1 MREGR
6 SRDAE
11 VVVIGAGPVGLTA
24 ALLLADAGVRTIVLE
39 RAFKPGDLPR
49 AISLQDESLRTL
61 ALLGVADAL
70 KAESLLDTGS
80 RYIGL
85 NGTLLAE
92 AKPVPSRIGQPAK
105 SQFDQPILEQL
116 LFDRAL
122 EHPNLDFR
130 LGAEATQ
137 IAHDTEGVEVTYS
150 QHTAGDD
157 SADAVASQKQIRAQ
171 WLIGADGGKSF
182 TRSALGISL
191 VGTTQPQRWLVIDL
205 LNETRELDPYAEF
218 HCDGKR
224 PYVLVPGVDG
234 RLRIEFM
241 LFDGEDADVMTRPEH
256 IHELVV
262 PKFRPSLDDADVR
275 RAAVYVAHQ
284 RIASTY
290 REGRAF
296 LVGDAA
302 HLMPP
307 FAGQGLNAGIRDAHN
322 IAWKL
327 IEAIRGGATDA
338 LMETYGTER
347 RTHGASMVKISHR
360 IGAVVMATNPVLT
373 RVRDAAVKVVNL
385 VPSARSFLANMRF
398 ITPPDYSDGVAIA
411 PIEGSTTSA
420 PEITVGRALSQPL
433 VQDVSGEVA
442 GLDQYLGSG
451 WAVIGLGANPAD
463 LGGYWRG
470 IGATHIA
477 LQRPSQGRPESQ
489 TEDVLALTEMT
500 PTLTRGIGGAAT
512 FVVVRPDRYVAAVF
526 TLLEEEHVIAG
537 MRRFVDDRIRAAGQ
551 VRDSSQSHELS

>member
-1 MREGR
+1 M
-6 SRDAE
+6 
-11 VVVIGAGPVGLTA
+11 IGAGPVGLTA
-24 ALLLADAGVRTIVLE
+24 ALLLADAGVRTTVLE
-39 RAFKPGDLPR
+39 RATEPGDLPR
-49 AISLQDESLRTL
+49 AISLQDESLRTF
-61 ALLGVADAL
+61 AQLGIADAL

-85 NGTLLAE
+85 NDTLLAE

-116 LFDRAL
+116 LFERAL
-122 EHPNLDFR
+122 DHPNLDFH

-137 IAHDTEGVEVTYS
+137 IAHDTDGVEVTYS
-150 QHTAGDD
+150 QSTAGPNGTVTE
-157 SADAVASQKQIRAQ
+157 SLRLGAQ

-205 LNETRELDPYAEF
+205 LNETRALDPYAEF

-241 LFDGEDADVMTRPEH
+241 LFDGEDAEAMTRPER
-256 IHELVV
+256 IRELVV
-262 PKFRPSLDDADVR
+262 PKFRASLDETDVR

-284 RIASTY
+284 RVASTY
-290 REGRAF
+290 RQGRAF

-338 LMETYGTER
+338 LMETYEIER

-373 RVRDAAVKVVNL
+373 RLRDAAVKVVNL
-385 VPSARSFLANMRF
+385 VPSARFFLANMRF
-398 ITPPDYSDGVAIA
+398 ITPPDYGAGAAVAPSEDA
-411 PIEGSTTSA
+411 PSA
-420 PEITVGRALSQPL
+420 PEVMVGRALSQPL
-433 VQDVSGEVA
+433 VRDAAGA
-442 GLDQYLGSG
+442 IKGLDEHLGRG
-451 WAVIGLGANPAD
+451 WAVIGLGADPEE
-463 LGGYWRG
+463 LGPYWRG

-477 LQRPSQGRPESQ
+477 LRRPSQGEPEHRS
-489 TEDVLALTEMT
+489 DGVIALTEVDR
-500 PTLTRGIGGAAT
+500 TLTRGIGGTTT
-512 FVVVRPDRYVAAVF
+512 FVVVRPDRYVAALF
-526 TLLEEEHVIAG
+526 TLPEEENVIAE
-537 MRRFVDDRIRAAGQ
+537 MRRYVDDRIRAGSTDPA
-551 VRDSSQSHELS
+551 REPSQSHALS